1 MPFQRVFRRRPR
13 NAQMPPK
20 GAEHGGDR
28 KRYAGSDPFA
38 PLAAP
43 TFSMAVIPITRALC
57 RGTPVIHRGILEGK
71 ADFYYLRK
79 GIGGIRE
86 LIGME
91 RTHRRVQGAII
102 TFSVAYNVAAAGLA
116 MGRLQAGSA
125 GITNADPHKGSFAPS
140 PSGSTTAP
148 APPNPSP
155 TGAGMGGAGGAK
167 NLRSG

>member
-1 MPFQRVFRRRPR
+1 
-13 NAQMPPK
+13 MPPK

-116 MGRLQAGSA
+116 MAGRVNPLVAAVLMPASSLASLAIATLGMRRGMAGA
-125 GITNADPHKGSFAPS
+125 ER
-140 PSGSTTAP
+140 P
-148 APPNPSP
+148 APQGLPEEPVALHDRESACAP
-155 TGAGMGGAGGAK
+155 
-167 NLRSG
+167 L